1 MSGLAQWIQ
10 KQRRQKSEGGVKDDD
25 GTHGAKAA

>member
-10 KQRRQKSEGGVKDDD
+10 KQRRQKSEGGAKDDD
-25 GTHGAKAA
+25 GTHGAQAA